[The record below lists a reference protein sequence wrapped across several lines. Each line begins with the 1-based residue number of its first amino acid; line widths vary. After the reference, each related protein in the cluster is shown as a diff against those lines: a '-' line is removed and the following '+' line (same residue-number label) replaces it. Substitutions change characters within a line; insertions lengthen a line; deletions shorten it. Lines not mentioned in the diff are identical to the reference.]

1 MADEIS
7 ELDGFRNLFG
17 EIWLTTEGRRGRPP
31 FQRTEEN
38 ANKVSMLLAAG
49 WSNERIAGVIID
61 PRTGKSI
68 SVTTLK
74 RHFRPEL
81 QVRDAA
87 RDRLEA
93 ERLMRVW
100 AQAQSGNVGAERVFA
115 NLLDRNDRMENE
127 RKFSS
132 RPKEPVAPKVGK
144 KIVDDQRAMDADDAL
159 MAELNLEAG
168 QNARRH

>member
-7 ELDGFRNLFG
+7 GAEGFRNLFG
-17 EIWLTTEGRRGRPP
+17 EVWFSAARRRGRPA
-31 FQRTEEN
+31 FEWTEEN
-38 ANKVSMLLAAG
+38 SNKVSMLLAAG
-49 WSNERIAGVIID
+49 WSNERIAGVVID

-68 SVTTLK
+68 SVPTLK
-74 RHFRPEL
+74 RHFRSEL
-81 QVRDAA
+81 QVREAA

-93 ERLMRVW
+93 ERLLRVW
-100 AQAQSGNVGAERVFA
+100 AQAQTGNVGAERLFGH
-115 NLLDRNDRMENE
+115 LLERNDRMESE

-132 RPKEPVAPKVGK
+132 APKEPATPKVGK
-144 KIVDDQRAMDADDAL
+144 KIVDEQRALDADDAL